1 MSISRVTRTIN
12 FLKWLFTWK
21 KFFIASGS
29 MFILGLLIILYF
41 YSQVRFIADNLVY
54 YKPSLTTQI
63 LDRNG
68 KKIANIFNKEHRL
81 YAKMEDIPPRIVEAL
96 VAIED
101 TMFFEHPGV
110 NVEAIFRAIFKDV
123 IAGKMVE
130 GASTLTQQ
138 LVKNTLLT
146 SEKKISRKIKEA
158 ILAFVIETKLSKEEI
173 LERYLNEVY
182 LGHGYYGVKTAANGY
197 FHKEL
202 HRLTI
207 KEIGLLVG
215 LPKAPSFYDPTKN
228 YEISLGR
235 ANRVVT
241 RMHKLGW
248 IDDAALNAALNERP
262 EVFNESRTQI
272 KAPYIVDEVLRQLSP
287 RISNL
292 KTGGYIIH
300 TTIDLEMQAIAR
312 ESLKLAYDQAIERS
326 IKKLKYR
333 SKRQKIYTFVDG
345 NRTLIVPD
353 DVNSTNFKALNG
365 AMVVTEN
372 KTGDVLALVGGVD
385 HKTSAFNRATQSKR
399 QPGSAFKPF
408 IYQVALDLGYSAKSP
423 LTDVAK
429 TYEFEVDGE
438 MKKWQPKNY
447 EKDYTGVMNFKE
459 ALVHSRNLA
468 TINLVT
474 DIGLKEMHRDLT
486 ERFGF
491 NGLPL
496 DLSLSLGSLGMSLLE
511 FSSYYTTFSNYG
523 TRMESRLISSIEHAG
538 YEPEIFEP
546 VAHEVTKPEQAYLMI
561 DIMRHVVS
569 RGTGRRAQVPGL
581 EIAGKTGTTNKAVD
595 AWFCGYAP
603 TIQAMVWF
611 GNDTNKPMEP
621 GETGG
626 RVSGP
631 AFSHFFKTL
640 LKHHPELKRTF
651 NIPKGVITTRKGGKV
666 EYFTE
671 TSQPPQRTQT
681 DSPQAEENL
690 LF

>member
-1 MSISRVTRTIN
+1 MN
-12 FLKWLFTWK
+12 KWIKKLAWMKWFFSWK
-21 KFFIASGS
+21 KFLIASAS
-29 MFILGLLIILYF
+29 MFVIVLATILYF
-41 YSQVRFIADNLVY
+41 YNQVRYVADDLVY

-63 LDRNG
+63 LDRHG
-68 KKIANIFNKEHRL
+68 KKIANLFEKEHRL
-81 YAKMEDIPPRIVEAL
+81 YAKMDEIPPRIVEAL

-110 NVEAIFRAIFKDV
+110 NIEAILRAIFKDV
-123 IAGKMVE
+123 IARKMVE

-158 ILAFVIETKLSKEEI
+158 ILAFVVETKLTKEEI
-173 LERYLNEVY
+173 LERYLNEIY
-182 LGHGYYGVKTAANGY
+182 LGHGYYGIKTAADGY
-197 FHKEL
+197 FHKAL

-207 KEIGLLVG
+207 KEIGMLIG
-215 LPKAPSFYDPTKN
+215 LPKAPSYYDPTRN

-248 IDDAALNAALNERP
+248 IDNSSLQIALAERP
-262 EVFNESRTQI
+262 VVFNESRTQI
-272 KAPYIVDEVLRQLSP
+272 KAPFVVDQILRELKG
-287 RISNL
+287 RISDI

-300 TTIDLEMQAIAR
+300 TSIDLEMQSIAR
-312 ESLKLAYDQAIERS
+312 ESVDVAYKEAIERS
-326 IKKLKYR
+326 IEKLKRR
-333 SKRQKIYTFVDG
+333 SKYQKIYHVIDG
-345 NRTLIVPD
+345 NRTQIISD
-353 DVNSTNFKALNG
+353 DVNASHFKALNG

-372 KTGDVLALVGGVD
+372 KTGDILALVGGVD
-385 HKTSAFNRATQSKR
+385 YKTSAFNRATQSTR
-399 QPGSAFKPF
+399 QPGSSFKPF
-408 IYQVALDLGYSAKSP
+408 IYQVALDLGYSSLSP

-447 EKDYTGVMNFKE
+447 EKDYNGVMNLKE

-468 TINLVT
+468 TINMVT
-474 DIGLKEMHRDLT
+474 DIGLGVVHKELT

-491 NGLPL
+491 KGLPN
-496 DLSLSLGSLGMSLLE
+496 DLSLSLGSLGMSVMEL
-511 FSSYYTTFSNYG
+511 SSYYTTFSNYG
-523 TRMESRLISSIEHAG
+523 TRMEGRLITKIEHDG
-538 YEPEIFEP
+538 FEPEVFEP
-546 VAHEVTKPEQAYLMI
+546 IAHEVTTPSQAYLMI
-561 DIMRHVVS
+561 DIMRQVVS
-569 RGTGRRAQVPGL
+569 RGTGRRARVNGI
-581 EIAGKTGTTNKAVD
+581 EVAGKTGTTNKAVD
-595 AWFCGYAP
+595 AWFCGYTP
-603 TIQAMVWF
+603 DIQAMVWF

-631 AFSHFFKTL
+631 AFSHFFKTML
-640 LKHHPELKRTF
+640 EHHPEMKRTF
-651 NIPKGVITTRKGGKV
+651 DIPEGVITTRKAGKV

-671 TSQPPQRTQT
+671 TSQPPQRTAVDTQE
-681 DSPQAEENL
+681 AEENL

>member
-1 MSISRVTRTIN
+1 MNATSRLGKIKA
-12 FLKWLFTWK
+12 FFTWK
-21 KFFIASGS
+21 NFFISIVS
-29 MFILGLLIILYF
+29 MFVLGIAVILYF
-41 YSQVRFIADNLVY
+41 YNQVRFIADDLVY
-54 YKPSLTTQI
+54 YKPALTTQI

-68 KKIANIFNKEHRL
+68 KKIANLFEREHRL
-81 YAKMEDIPPRIVEAL
+81 YTKIDDIPPRVIEAL
-96 VAIED
+96 IAIED

-110 NVEAIFRAIFKDV
+110 NVEAIFRAIFKDIV
-123 IAGKMVE
+123 ALKMVE

-146 SEKKISRKIKEA
+146 SEKKITRKIKEA
-158 ILAFVIETKLSKEEI
+158 ILSFVIETKLTKEEI

-182 LGHGYYGVKTAANGY
+182 LGHGYYGIKTAADGY

-207 KEIGLLVG
+207 KEIGILVG

-228 YEISLGR
+228 YELSLGR
-235 ANRVVT
+235 ANRVVS

-248 IDDAALNAALNERP
+248 IDDDALRIALAERP
-262 EVFNESRTQI
+262 IVYDESRTQI
-272 KAPYIVDEVLRQLSP
+272 KAPYVVDEVLRQLGDK
-287 RISNL
+287 ISNI

-300 TTIDLEMQAIAR
+300 TTIDLEMQEIAKQ
-312 ESLKLAYDQAIERS
+312 SVKLAYDQAIERS

-333 SKRQKIYTFVDG
+333 SKGQKIYQSIDG
-345 NRTLIVPD
+345 NRTLIKPE
-353 DVNSTNFKALNG
+353 DVNASNFEMLNG
-365 AMVVTEN
+365 AMVVTQNE
-372 KTGDVLALVGGVD
+372 TGDVLALVGGVD
-385 HKTSAFNRATQSKR
+385 YKESAFNRATQSKR

-408 IYQVALDLGYSAKSP
+408 IYQVALDLGYSALSP

-447 EKDYTGVMNFKE
+447 EKDYTGVMNLKE

-474 DIGLKEMHRDLT
+474 DIGLHAVYKDLT

-491 NGLPL
+491 VGLPE

-523 TRMESRLISSIEHAG
+523 KRMESRLISMIEHDG
-538 YEPEIFEP
+538 FEPEIFEP
-546 VAHEVTKPEQAYLMI
+546 ISYEVTKPEQAYLMI
-561 DIMRHVVS
+561 DIMKQVVS
-569 RGTGRRAQVPGL
+569 RGTGRRAQVPGI

-595 AWFCGYAP
+595 AWFCGYSP

-611 GNDTNKPMEP
+611 GNDSNLPMQP

-640 LKHHPELKRTF
+640 LQRHPELKRKF
-651 NIPKGVITTRKGGKV
+651 DIPEGVIKTRKGGKI

-671 TSQPPQRTQT
+671 TSQPPQRTQVDT
-681 DSPQAEENL
+681 PQAEENL

>member
-1 MSISRVTRTIN
+1 MSNVEKTLN
-12 FLKWLFTWK
+12 FFKWLFTWK
-21 KFFIASGS
+21 KFFIATA
-29 MFILGLLIILYF
+29 FVTFLGLSVLIYF
-41 YSQVRFIADNLVY
+41 YNQVKYIADDLVY

-68 KKIANIFNKEHRL
+68 KKIANLFKNEHRL
-81 YAKMEDIPPRIVEAL
+81 YAKMDDIPPRIAEAL

-158 ILAFVIETKLSKEEI
+158 ILSFVIETKLSKEEI

-182 LGHGYYGVKTAANGY
+182 LGHGYYGIKTAADGY
-197 FHKEL
+197 FHKAL

-207 KEIGLLVG
+207 KEIGILVG

-235 ANRVVT
+235 GNRVAT

-248 IDDAALNAALNERP
+248 IDDASLEVALAERP
-262 EVFNESRTQI
+262 IVYNESRTQI
-272 KAPYIVDEVLRQLSP
+272 KAPYIVDEVLRQLSG
-287 RISNL
+287 RISNI

-312 ESLKLAYDQAIERS
+312 ESVKLAHDQAIERS

-333 SKRQKIYTFVDG
+333 SKGQKIYQMIDG
-345 NRTLIVPD
+345 NRTLVRSD
-353 DVNSTNFKALNG
+353 DVNASNFKSLNG

-372 KTGDVLALVGGVD
+372 KSGDVLALVGGVD
-385 HKTSAFNRATQSKR
+385 YKKSAFNRATQSKR
-399 QPGSAFKPF
+399 QPGSSFKPF
-408 IYQVALDLGYSAKSP
+408 IYQVALDLGYSAQSP

-474 DIGLKEMHRDLT
+474 DIGLSSMHKELT

-491 NGLPL
+491 NGLPR
-496 DLSLSLGSLGMSLLE
+496 DLSLSLGSLGMSLIE

-523 TRMESRLISSIEHAG
+523 TRMESRLISSIEHDG
-538 YEPEIFEP
+538 FEPEVFDT
-546 VAHEVTKPEQAYLMI
+546 VSHEITKPEQAYLMI

-569 RGTGRRAQVPGL
+569 RGTGRRAQVPGM

-595 AWFCGYAP
+595 AWFCGYGP
-603 TIQAMVWF
+603 TLQAMVWF
-611 GNDTNKPMEP
+611 GNDTNKPMQP

-640 LKHHPELKRTF
+640 IERHPELKRTF
-651 NIPKGVITTRKGGKV
+651 KIPKGVITTRKGGKV

-671 TSQPPQRTQT
+671 TSQPSQRTQT
-681 DSPQAEENL
+681 DTPQAEENL

>member
-1 MSISRVTRTIN
+1 MSKIRKTVN
-12 FLKWLFTWK
+12 FLKWLFTWRN
-21 KFFIASGS
+21 FLISTASVTA
-29 MFILGLLIILYF
+29 LVLLILLYF
-41 YSQVRFIADNLVY
+41 YSQVRYIADDLVY

-68 KKIANIFNKEHRL
+68 KKIANLFDKEHRL
-81 YAKMEDIPPRIVEAL
+81 YTKMDDIPPRIVEAL

-158 ILAFVIETKLSKEEI
+158 ILSFVIETKLTKSEI

-182 LGHGYYGVKTAANGY
+182 LGHGYYGIKTAADGY
-197 FHKEL
+197 FHKAL
-202 HRLTI
+202 HRLTL
-207 KEIGLLVG
+207 KEIGILVG

-235 ANRVVT
+235 GNRVVT

-248 IDDAALNAALNERP
+248 IDDAALEEALNERP
-262 EVFNESRTQI
+262 VVYNESRTQI
-272 KAPYIVDEVLRQLSP
+272 KAPYIVDEVIRQLRG
-287 RISNL
+287 RISNI

-312 ESLKLAYDQAIERS
+312 ESVALAYNEAIERS
-326 IKKLKYR
+326 VKKLKYR
-333 SKRQKIYTFVDG
+333 SKRQKIYQTLDG
-345 NRTLIVPD
+345 NRTLVIPD
-353 DVNSTNFKALNG
+353 DVNASNFKALNG

-372 KTGDVLALVGGVD
+372 KSGDVLALIGGVD
-385 HKTSAFNRATQSKR
+385 YKKSAFNRATQSKR
-399 QPGSAFKPF
+399 QPGSSFKPF
-408 IYQVALDLGYSAKSP
+408 IYQVALDLGYSAQSP

-429 TYEFEVDGE
+429 TYEFEVEGE

-474 DIGLKEMHRDLT
+474 DIGLRSMHKELT

-491 NGLPL
+491 VGLPK
-496 DLSLSLGSLGMSLLE
+496 DLSLSLGSLGMSLFE

-523 TRMESRLISSIEHAG
+523 TRMESRLISSIEHDG
-538 YEPEIFEP
+538 FEPEYFEP

-569 RGTGRRAQVPGL
+569 RGTGRRAQVPGM

-595 AWFCGYAP
+595 AWFCGYGP
-603 TIQAMVWF
+603 TLQAMVWF
-611 GNDTNKPMEP
+611 GNDSNKPMQP

-640 LKHHPELKRTF
+640 LERHPELKRKF
-651 NIPKGVITTRKGGKV
+651 DIPKGVITTRKGSKV

-671 TSQPPQRTQT
+671 TSQPARQTQT
-681 DSPQAEENL
+681 NTPQAEENL